1 MLFCISIGKK
11 AISSIE
17 RIEYIQICDKQD
29 VKHGKSKKKK
39 TWLRVLCEYS
49 MYARSSPSSAYHRL
63 GLAHAGLAEF
73 FCCCRVCGCVFVLY
87 TFLFGAENCTTRVLY
102 LVSGQNLLDLQALKW
117 VN

>member
-73 FCCCRVCGCVFVLY
+73 FFVVVVCVGACLYCIRFSLVPRTVPHECC
-87 TFLFGAENCTTRVLY
+87 TW
-102 LVSGQNLLDLQALKW
+102 LVVKIYWTCKHSSG
-117 VN
+117 